1 MVSGSKNK
9 MGEENVSRV
18 RRDSHNEEVRNG
30 DESETLERLD
40 RAARECAVGNTMYEK
55 RWVIENLLAVGRH
68 FQKTTYEKE
77 VDGEKQ
83 VVQLDE
89 HPGIEEK
96 LCSLWDISVEEDVS
110 AFYLEFGALDIFV
123 ELFSNPNH
131 RVKEI
136 AVGIMANMLCHE
148 KVFLGIVEKQ
158 RYLEK
163 LLRLLDVKDS
173 PTLSLVFRSLHS
185 YGHHLF
191 SILHSEPAG
200 PRPKDASE
208 VDPHAKEQAGH
219 QTATWLTFLST
230 ESVVRGIGLVVAS
243 STNKEV
249 LGQGSRLLSML
260 SSLWENQE
268 ERSRMA
274 MHYAE
279 ETFIQCVLEAVEES
293 LGEDR
298 TEKHFLAFLQ
308 AVFEQDLDKEVFSG
322 MSDRLISTVDSLL
335 ENHVLH
341 YSCIDSGDVEF
352 LSSLVWIVMTCL
364 HSGGYSTLP
373 SGLRKHLG
381 AVIDM
386 AEEEKEREGEEEE
399 EKKGA
404 EERESLI
411 KQLKTCHQ
419 RLKGL
424 SNSAE

>member
-1 MVSGSKNK
+1 MCWGRNSK
-9 MGEENVSRV
+9 MGEENPSRV
-18 RRDSHNEEVRNG
+18 RRDSHNEEARNG
-30 DESETLERLD
+30 DESEILERLD

-55 RWVIENLLAVGRH
+55 RWVIENLLDVGRH
-68 FQKTTYEKE
+68 FQKTSYEKE
-77 VDGEKQ
+77 VEGEKQ

-123 ELFSNPNH
+123 ELFCNPNH

-148 KVFLGIVEKQ
+148 KVFLGILEKT

-163 LLRLLDVKDS
+163 LLRLLEVKDS
-173 PTLSLVFRSLHS
+173 PTLSLVFRCLHS

-191 SILHSEPAG
+191 SLLHSEPAG
-200 PRPKDASE
+200 PRPKDSSS
-208 VDPHAKEQAGH
+208 VDPHSKEQAVH
-219 QTATWLTFLST
+219 QTSTWLTYLST
-230 ESVVRGIGLVVAS
+230 ETVVRGIGLVVAS

-249 LGQGSRLLSML
+249 LSQCSRLLSML
-260 SSLWENQE
+260 TSLWEDQE
-268 ERSRMA
+268 ERNRMA
-274 MHYAE
+274 MHYTE

-308 AVFEQDLDKEVFSG
+308 DVFEQDFDKDVLSG
-322 MSDRLISTVDSLL
+322 MSDRLISTVNSLL

-364 HSGGYSTLP
+364 HSGGYTTIP
-373 SGLRKHLG
+373 SGLRKHVG
-381 AVIDM
+381 AVIDL
-386 AEEEKEREGEEEE
+386 AEESFNEEERR
-399 EKKGA
+399 A
-404 EERESLI
+404 FVN
-411 KQLKTCHQ
+411 QLKACYE
-419 RLKGL
+419 RLKNE
-424 SNSAE
+424 SKSAEK

>member
-1 MVSGSKNK
+1 

-18 RRDSHNEEVRNG
+18 RRNSHNDEVSNG
-30 DESETLERLD
+30 DESEALERLD

-68 FQKTTYEKE
+68 FQKTSYEKE

-83 VVQLDE
+83 VVQLEE

-148 KVFLGIVEKQ
+148 KVFLGILDKQ

-163 LLRLLDVKDS
+163 LLRVLDVKDS
-173 PTLSLVFRSLHS
+173 PTLSLVFRCLHS

-191 SILHSEPAG
+191 SLLHSEPLG
-200 PRPKDASE
+200 PRSRDASE
-208 VDPHAKEQAGH
+208 IDPHVKEQVSH

-274 MHYAE
+274 SHYAE

-298 TEKHFLAFLQ
+298 TEKHFLAFLH
-308 AVFEQDLDKEVFSG
+308 AVFEQDLDKEVLSG
-322 MSDRLISTVDSLL
+322 MSDRLISTVNSLL
-335 ENHVLH
+335 KNHVLH

-352 LSSLVWIVMTCL
+352 LSTLVWIIMTCL

-381 AVIDM
+381 AVLDM
-386 AEEEKEREGEEEE
+386 AEEEVEKEKESFSEGEKEEDT
-399 EKKGA
+399 
-404 EERESLI
+404 ESDEDRRALV
-411 KQLKTCHQ
+411 KQLKTCHE

-424 SNSAE
+424 STNDGH